1 MSDPLR
7 GGNATSLRT
16 TILPS
21 LGYAALAVVLL
32 VLAPMLMGVSWTSAQ
47 LFYPDMAGGV
57 VFSGYVALAWAF
69 ARPILTLRANPRP
82 TR

>member
-1 MSDPLR
+1 MKTAMETELTTRSS
-7 GGNATSLRT
+7 GGT
-16 TILPS
+16 
-21 LGYAALAVVLL
+21 LAVVLL

-47 LFYPDMAGGV
+47 LFYPDMAWGV